1 MKKIIIATGCLLV
14 ALAIKAQQPPHKLP
28 TVEERLKRTNEI
40 LQKEV
45 QPSPAQTAAMES
57 VFKTF
62 FTAADQLR
70 KDIPPPPP
78 PPPDPKVKAAMDQL
92 AKERDE
98 SIKKILTEAQFKKY
112 VEAEKTLR
120 PPRPGEPKGPNGA
133 PPPPPKN

>member
-1 MKKIIIATGCLLV
+1 MMRKIIFATGLILFAV
-14 ALAIKAQQPPHKLP
+14 VIKAQQPQAPKP
-28 TVEERLKRTNEI
+28 PGMEERLKRTNEM

-45 QPSPAQTAAMES
+45 QPTPAQTTAMES
-57 VFKTF
+57 VFKNF

-70 KDIPPPPP
+70 KDNPP

-112 VEAEKTLR
+112 VEAEKTMR